1 MAGRTGAVFCGIVKG
16 ACRTFAD
23 SPWRLGARQR
33 SFQPHPRYSSC
44 GDNQCGLI
52 AEGQWKGFRGV

>member
-1 MAGRTGAVFCGIVKG
+1 MALSRGPAGLSLTAHGGWV
-16 ACRTFAD
+16 
-23 SPWRLGARQR
+23 LGSER